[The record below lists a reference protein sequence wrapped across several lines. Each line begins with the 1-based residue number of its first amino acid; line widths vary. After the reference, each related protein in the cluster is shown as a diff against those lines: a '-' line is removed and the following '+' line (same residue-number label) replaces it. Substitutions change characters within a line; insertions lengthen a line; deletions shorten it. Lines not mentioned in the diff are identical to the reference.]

1 MKKVIVLAVFVVL
14 SLTIYLKAGKGT
26 GYGSWKNLSD
36 KAFSDS
42 LKKRL
47 PPLAYLEPDEYVKK
61 FKGAL
66 LPLSNMS
73 FNVPKVTDSQVKN
86 QFQGY
91 VELLN
96 DLNLIGI
103 DPYRMYYNRINI
115 KKVDEFK
122 KSGFDLLRI
131 YGGQY
136 LPDNGDKNS
145 LDYSIFN
152 NQAILIAKCTKIIEV
167 DELNDKK
174 VFEVTEVLKD
184 NYKFYKKGDILTSGS
199 STKHDR
205 KIEIYRTS
213 LGASSEDIEYFNQ
226 KRVKINSICLIYID
240 RYEIDQYLENNSEK
254 SDMYKPFTISQFETV
269 VSNYLRR
276 ERSITIAE
284 FIDRIKLFEKINET
298 ERFFDIDFK

>member
-1 MKKVIVLAVFVVL
+1 MVSL
-14 SLTIYLKAGKGT
+14 SIYLKAEKGAD
-26 GYGSWKNLSD
+26 YASWKNLSD
-36 KAFSDS
+36 KDFSDS
-42 LKKRL
+42 LKKML
-47 PPLAYLEPDEYVKK
+47 PPLAYLEPVEYIKK
-61 FKGAL
+61 FKGPL
-66 LPLSNMS
+66 LPLSNTGL
-73 FNVPKVTDSQVKN
+73 NVPKVSDSQVKV

-91 VELLN
+91 VEFLN
-96 DLNLIGI
+96 DLDLVGI

-115 KKVDEFK
+115 KKINEFK
-122 KSGFDLLRI
+122 KNGFDLLRI

-136 LPDNGDKNS
+136 LSDNGDKNS

-167 DELNDKK
+167 DDLNDKK

-199 STKHDR
+199 STKHDK

-213 LGASSEDIEYFNQ
+213 LGASSEDIAYFNQ
-226 KRVKINSICLIYID
+226 KRVKVNSICLIYID

-254 SDMYKPFTISQFETV
+254 SDMYKPFTISQFETI

-284 FIDRIKLFEKINET
+284 FVNRIELFEKINET
-298 ERFFDIDFK
+298 VKFYDIEFK